1 MDFRLSPEEEAFRRE
16 VRAFLEREWPP
27 RAATLPDGSR
37 IDAPPPITP
46 GYMPSRA
53 DELKL
58 GAKGWLAVS
67 WPVEYGGGG
76 KPFIYQMIVD
86 EELAYH
92 NIPASEGMGRTIVAP
107 TLLAYG
113 TERQKQEFLPRLAKG
128 EITFCLGYT
137 EPEAGSDLA
146 SLRTRAVAEGDE
158 YVISGSKIYTS
169 GADASEYCWLLA
181 RTDPEAAK
189 HRGLSLFMVPMDSPG
204 VTVRPL
210 ANMLGVAW
218 FNEVFFEDVR
228 VSRLNLVGGEN
239 QGWQI
244 VTTALSAER
253 FSLYHCRSQFRLLQ
267 TVVEYARRV
276 KKGGRPLFGSA
287 AVRQKLAQLAIE
299 FEVARLLSYRAG
311 LMRSRGQPLTYE
323 SAMVK
328 MFNTELSQRLYNVA
342 IDMLGLYGG
351 LLPDSARTVLGGAVG
366 HGYLDAVQAT
376 IGAGASEVQR
386 DIIARRALDM
396 PRG

>member
-16 VRAFLEREWPP
+16 VRAFVEREWPARP
-27 RAATLPDGSR
+27 GVLPDGSR
-37 IDAPPPITP
+37 IDVPPPITP
-46 GYMPSRA
+46 GYMPSRE
-53 DELKL
+53 DERKL
-58 GAKGWLAVS
+58 GAKGWLGIS

-76 KPFIYQMIVD
+76 RPFFYQMIID
-86 EELAYH
+86 EELAYF
-92 NIPASEGMGRTIVAP
+92 NVPASEGMGRTIVAP

-113 TERQKQEFLPRLAKG
+113 SEQQKREFLPRLANG

-158 YVISGSKIYTS
+158 YVINGSKIYTS
-169 GADASEYCWLLA
+169 GADSSEYCWLLA
-181 RTDPEAAK
+181 RTDPEPAK

-210 ANMLGVAW
+210 ANLLDIAW

-239 QGWQI
+239 QGWRI

-253 FSLYHCRSQFRLLQ
+253 FSLYHCRSHFRLFRSL
-267 TVVEYARRV
+267 VEYARRV
-276 KKGGRPLFGSA
+276 KKDGRPLFREPML
-287 AVRQKLAQLAIE
+287 RQKLAQLAID

-311 LMRSRGQPLTYE
+311 LMRSRGEPLTYE

-328 MFNTELSQRLYNVA
+328 MFSTELSQRLYDGA
-342 IDMLGLYGG
+342 MELAGLYGG
-351 LLPDSARTVLGGAVG
+351 LLPESTRAVLGGTVG

-376 IGAGASEVQR
+376 IGAGTSEVQR
-386 DIIARRALDM
+386 DIIARRALEM